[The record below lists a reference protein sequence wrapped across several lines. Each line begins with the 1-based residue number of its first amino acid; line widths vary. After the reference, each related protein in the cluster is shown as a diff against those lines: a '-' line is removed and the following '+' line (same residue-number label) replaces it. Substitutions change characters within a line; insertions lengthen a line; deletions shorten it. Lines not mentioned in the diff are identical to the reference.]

1 MISEDKYA
9 SQEYDGSRQA
19 YHEVEEGEQGRDWQS

>member
-1 MISEDKYA
+1 MISEDEYAA
-9 SQEYDGSRQA
+9 SQENGRQA